1 VSDQLAVVALC
12 ACVLLLAVYSGGE
25 TGLYSL
31 SRARLEA
38 GLQGERR
45 SAHLVRRLLRDET
58 GLLITLLVA
67 SQLVVLAATNL
78 AGHFAERLFPV
89 SPLREI
95 ALTLLLAPPLFFLGE
110 LLPKDLFRRRPHALV
125 GHVAPAITATKVA
138 LWPLTLP
145 LRGLTSMLSRVL
157 GLDVREM
164 ARVQGREAVLE
175 LVRERDRGR
184 AAPMEALAR
193 NVLELRS
200 VRVERVMV
208 PWRRVVS
215 LPEGLSAAE
224 LRARVGRSTFTRL
237 PVVGRRGAVRGY
249 VHQLEVLAAPPG
261 TPIEQHLRPLL
272 TLEPSMP
279 LDRAL
284 ARLRQSGQRA
294 ALVGSADS
302 PLGLVTLKDL
312 VEEISGELRRW

>member
-1 VSDQLAVVALC
+1 VTLELAALGLA
-12 ACVLLLAVYSGGE
+12 ACLFLLAVYSGGE

-31 SRARLEA
+31 SRPRLEA
-38 GLQGERR
+38 GLPGERR
-45 SAHLVRRLLRDET
+45 AAHLVRRLLRDET
-58 GLLITLLVA
+58 GLMLTLLTA
-67 SQLVVLAATNL
+67 SNLALLAATNFGTRL
-78 AGHFAERLFPV
+78 AERVLPAA
-89 SPLREI
+89 PLREM
-95 ALTLLLAPPLFFLGE
+95 ALTLLLAPPLYFLGE
-110 LLPKDLFRRRPHALV
+110 LVPKDLFRRRPHALV
-125 GHVAPAITATKVA
+125 GHVAPAIAATKIA

-145 LRGLTSMLSRVL
+145 LRLLTLMLSRVL

-164 ARVQGREAVLE
+164 ARVQGRESVLE
-175 LVRERDRGR
+175 LVRERDSGR

-208 PWRRVVS
+208 PWRRVVA
-215 LPEGLSAAE
+215 LSEDLAAAD
-224 LRARVGRSTFTRL
+224 LRSRVGRSPYTRL

-249 VHQLEVLAAPPG
+249 VHQLEILAAQPG
-261 TPIEQHLRPLL
+261 TPLQRHLRPLL
-272 TLEPSMP
+272 ALEPSMP

-294 ALVGSADS
+294 ALVGSAES

>member
-1 VSDQLAVVALC
+1 VSDQLAAVALC

-31 SRARLEA
+31 SRPRLEA
-38 GLQGERR
+38 GLEGERR
-45 SAHLVRRLLRDET
+45 AAHLVRRLLRDET
-58 GLLITLLVA
+58 GLMIALLAA
-67 SQLVVLAATNL
+67 SNLVVLAATNL
-78 AGHFAERLFPV
+78 AGHFAARFFSV

-95 ALTLLLAPPLFFLGE
+95 ALTFLLTPPLFFLGE

-125 GHVAPAITATKVA
+125 GHVAPAIAVTKIA

-145 LRGLTSMLSRVL
+145 LRGLTLMLSRVL

-164 ARVQGREAVLE
+164 ARVQGRESVLD
-175 LVRERDRGR
+175 LVRERDRGQP
-184 AAPMEALAR
+184 APTEALAR

-208 PWRRVVS
+208 PWRRVVA
-215 LPEGLSAAE
+215 LPEDLSAAE
-224 LRARVGRSTFTRL
+224 FRSRVGRSPYTRL

-249 VHQLEVLAAPPG
+249 VQQLEVLAAEPG
-261 TPIEQHLRPLL
+261 TPLQRHLRPLL
-272 TLEPSMP
+272 ALEPSMP